1 MINYF
6 DEKCN
11 CITLKGESLTM
22 IYFISNYFIYLLFR
36 MSFLF

>member
-11 CITLKGESLTM
+11 CITLKGESLIM
-22 IYFISNYFIYLLFR
+22 IYFNLITLFIYYLE
-36 MSFLF
+36 